1 MTRLTKEEKAANKVA
16 RQLAKQEA
24 AAALAAAEVAETETD
39 EEETDEEET
48 PKLTMAQQLRKHKA
62 KYEATVSYTNRP
74 SLHNG
79 DAVATVLAGLSP
91 DQTCHLAETLKEM
104 ASGELVA
111 RYSHLNPGQR
121 RMNAGNLIRGAIKRG
136 DNTIA
141 ELAAIP
147 LA

>member
-1 MTRLTKEEKAANKVA
+1 MTKLTTEQKTGNKIA

-24 AAALAAAEVAETETD
+24 AAALAAAETGAAETETD
-39 EEETDEEET
+39 EEDA

-62 KYEATVSYTNRP
+62 NYEATVSYTNRP

-91 DQTCHLAETLKEM
+91 DQTCHLAEMLKEM

-136 DNTIA
+136 DKTLA
-141 ELAAIP
+141 ELTAIP